1 MKKKIFIITLITFVI
16 DQIIKSLSLV
26 YLINIPIIPNILSLT
41 YAKNYGIAFSMLREK
56 RIIIIAIS
64 ILLISF
70 LIYVLKKDYISK
82 NKDTWLVN
90 IAFGILFGGILGNL
104 FDRIVRGFVIDY
116 INVSFFSIFNLAD
129 IAITFGVVLLIIF
142 LLFSYCSTYY
152 KYNNINNYNFK

>member
-16 DQIIKSLSLV
+16 DQIIKILTSI
-26 YLINIPIIPNILSLT
+26 YLTNVSIVHNVLSLT

-129 IAITFGVVLLIIF
+129 IAITFGVVLLII
-142 LLFSYCSTYY
+142 
-152 KYNNINNYNFK
+152 NNIKESKNN

>member
-1 MKKKIFIITLITFVI
+1 MKRKIFIIALITFVI

-41 YAKNYGIAFSMLREK
+41 YAKNYGIAFSMLKEK

-82 NKDTWLVN
+82 NKDTGLVN

-129 IAITFGVVLLIIF
+129 IAITFGVVLLIIDNIKE
-142 LLFSYCSTYY
+142 S
-152 KYNNINNYNFK
+152 KNN

>member
-26 YLINIPIIPNILSLT
+26 YLINIPIIPNVLSLT

-129 IAITFGVVLLIIF
+129 IAITFGVVLLIIDNIKE
-142 LLFSYCSTYY
+142 S
-152 KYNNINNYNFK
+152 KNN

>member
-1 MKKKIFIITLITFVI
+1 MKRKIFIITLITFVI

-26 YLINIPIIPNILSLT
+26 YLINIPIIPNIFSLT
-41 YAKNYGIAFSMLREK
+41 YAKNYGIAFSMLLEK
-56 RIIIIAIS
+56 RIIIIVIS

-70 LIYVLKKDYISK
+70 LIYVLKKDYILK

-90 IAFGILFGGILGNL
+90 IAFGILFGGIVGNL

-129 IAITFGVVLLIIF
+129 IAITFGVVLLIIDNIKE
-142 LLFSYCSTYY
+142 S
-152 KYNNINNYNFK
+152 KNN

>member
-1 MKKKIFIITLITFVI
+1 MKRKIFIIALITFVI

-41 YAKNYGIAFSMLREK
+41 YAKNYGIAFSMLKEK
-56 RIIIIAIS
+56 RIIIIAIW

-129 IAITFGVVLLIIF
+129 IAITFGVVLLIIDNIKE
-142 LLFSYCSTYY
+142 S
-152 KYNNINNYNFK
+152 KNN

>member
-1 MKKKIFIITLITFVI
+1 MKIKIFIIALITFAI

-41 YAKNYGIAFSMLREK
+41 YAKNYGIAFSMLKEK

-82 NKDTWLVN
+82 NKDTCLVN

-129 IAITFGVVLLIIF
+129 IAITFGVVLLIIDNIKE
-142 LLFSYCSTYY
+142 S
-152 KYNNINNYNFK
+152 KNN

>member
-1 MKKKIFIITLITFVI
+1 MKRKIFIIALITFVI

-41 YAKNYGIAFSMLREK
+41 YAKNYGIACSMLKEK

-82 NKDTWLVN
+82 NKDTCLVN

-129 IAITFGVVLLIIF
+129 IAITFGVVLLIIDNIKE
-142 LLFSYCSTYY
+142 S
-152 KYNNINNYNFK
+152 KNN

>member
-1 MKKKIFIITLITFVI
+1 MKRKIFIIALITFVV

-41 YAKNYGIAFSMLREK
+41 YAKNYGIAFSMLLEK
-56 RIIIIAIS
+56 RIIIIVIS

-70 LIYVLKKDYISK
+70 LIYVLKKDYILK

-90 IAFGILFGGILGNL
+90 IAFGILFGGIVGNL

-129 IAITFGVVLLIIF
+129 IAITFGVVLLIIDNIKE
-142 LLFSYCSTYY
+142 S
-152 KYNNINNYNFK
+152 KNN

>member
-82 NKDTWLVN
+82 NKDTCLVN

-129 IAITFGVVLLIIF
+129 IAITFGVVLLIIDNIKE
-142 LLFSYCSTYY
+142 S
-152 KYNNINNYNFK
+152 KNN

>member
-1 MKKKIFIITLITFVI
+1 MKRKIFIIALITFVI

-41 YAKNYGIAFSMLREK
+41 YAKNYGIAFSMLLEK
-56 RIIIIAIS
+56 RIIIIVIS

-70 LIYVLKKDYISK
+70 LIYVLKKDYILK

-90 IAFGILFGGILGNL
+90 IAFGILFGGIVGNL

-116 INVSFFSIFNLAD
+116 INVSFFSIFNLED
-129 IAITFGVVLLIIF
+129 IAITFGVVLLIIDNIKE
-142 LLFSYCSTYY
+142 S
-152 KYNNINNYNFK
+152 KNN

>member
-1 MKKKIFIITLITFVI
+1 MKKKIFIIALITFVI

-41 YAKNYGIAFSMLREK
+41 YAKNYGIAFSMLKEK

-129 IAITFGVVLLIIF
+129 IAITFGVVLLII
-142 LLFSYCSTYY
+142 
-152 KYNNINNYNFK
+152 NNIKESKNN

>member
-41 YAKNYGIAFSMLREK
+41 YAKNYGIAFSMLKEK

-129 IAITFGVVLLIIF
+129 IAITFGVVLLIIDNIKE
-142 LLFSYCSTYY
+142 S
-152 KYNNINNYNFK
+152 KNN

>member
-1 MKKKIFIITLITFVI
+1 MKRKIFIIALITFVI

-41 YAKNYGIAFSMLREK
+41 YAKNYGIAFSMFWGNRWF
-56 RIIIIAIS
+56 IIIIS

-70 LIYVLKKDYISK
+70 LIYVLKKDYILK

-90 IAFGILFGGILGNL
+90 IAFGILFGGIVGNL

-129 IAITFGVVLLIIF
+129 IAITFGVVLLIIDNIKE
-142 LLFSYCSTYY
+142 S
-152 KYNNINNYNFK
+152 KNN

>member
-1 MKKKIFIITLITFVI
+1 MKIKIFIIALITFVI

-41 YAKNYGIAFSMLREK
+41 YAKNYGVAFSMLREK

-129 IAITFGVVLLIIF
+129 IAITFGVVLLIIDNIKE
-142 LLFSYCSTYY
+142 S
-152 KYNNINNYNFK
+152 KNN

>member
-1 MKKKIFIITLITFVI
+1 MKRKIFIIALITFVI

-26 YLINIPIIPNILSLT
+26 YLINIPIISNILSLT

-129 IAITFGVVLLIIF
+129 IAITFGVVLLIIDNIKE
-142 LLFSYCSTYY
+142 S
-152 KYNNINNYNFK
+152 KNN

>member
-1 MKKKIFIITLITFVI
+1 MKRKIFIIALITFVI

-129 IAITFGVVLLIIF
+129 IAITFGVVLLIIDNIKE
-142 LLFSYCSTYY
+142 S
-152 KYNNINNYNFK
+152 KNN

>member
-1 MKKKIFIITLITFVI
+1 MKRKIFIIALITFVI

-41 YAKNYGIAFSMLREK
+41 YAKNYGIAFSMLKEK

-82 NKDTWLVN
+82 NKDTCLVN

-104 FDRIVRGFVIDY
+104 FDRIVRGFVLDY
-116 INVSFFSIFNLAD
+116 IKVSFFSIFNLAD
-129 IAITFGVVLLIIF
+129 IAITFGVVLLIIDNIKE
-142 LLFSYCSTYY
+142 S
-152 KYNNINNYNFK
+152 KNN

>member
-1 MKKKIFIITLITFVI
+1 MKKKIFIIALITFAI

-82 NKDTWLVN
+82 NKDTCLVN

-129 IAITFGVVLLIIF
+129 IAITFGVVLLIIDNIKE
-142 LLFSYCSTYY
+142 S
-152 KYNNINNYNFK
+152 KNN

>member
-1 MKKKIFIITLITFVI
+1 MKKKIFIIALITFVI

-41 YAKNYGIAFSMLREK
+41 YAKNYGIAFSMLLEK
-56 RIIIIAIS
+56 RIIIIVIS

-70 LIYVLKKDYISK
+70 LIYVLKKDYILK
-82 NKDTWLVN
+82 NKDTWLAN
-90 IAFGILFGGILGNL
+90 IAFGILFGGIVGNL

-129 IAITFGVVLLIIF
+129 IAITFGVILLIIDNIKE
-142 LLFSYCSTYY
+142 S
-152 KYNNINNYNFK
+152 KNN

>member
-1 MKKKIFIITLITFVI
+1 MKIKIFIIALITFVI

-41 YAKNYGIAFSMLREK
+41 YAKNYGVAFSMLREK
-56 RIIIIAIS
+56 RIIIIVIS

-129 IAITFGVVLLIIF
+129 IAITFGVVLLIIDNIKE
-142 LLFSYCSTYY
+142 S
-152 KYNNINNYNFK
+152 KNN

>member
-1 MKKKIFIITLITFVI
+1 MKRKIFIIALITFVI
-16 DQIIKSLSLV
+16 DQIIKSLTLV

-41 YAKNYGIAFSMLREK
+41 YAKNYGIAFSMLKEK

-129 IAITFGVVLLIIF
+129 IAITFGVVLLIIDNIKE
-142 LLFSYCSTYY
+142 S
-152 KYNNINNYNFK
+152 KNN

>member
-1 MKKKIFIITLITFVI
+1 MKKKIFIIALITFVI

-129 IAITFGVVLLIIF
+129 IAITFGVVLLIIDNIKE
-142 LLFSYCSTYY
+142 S
-152 KYNNINNYNFK
+152 KNN

>member
-1 MKKKIFIITLITFVI
+1 MKRKIFIIALITFVI

-41 YAKNYGIAFSMLREK
+41 YAKNYGIAFSMLLEK
-56 RIIIIAIS
+56 RIIIIVIS

-70 LIYVLKKDYISK
+70 LIYVLKKDYILK

-90 IAFGILFGGILGNL
+90 IAFGILFGGIVGNL

-129 IAITFGVVLLIIF
+129 IAITFGVVLLIIDNIKE
-142 LLFSYCSTYY
+142 S
-152 KYNNINNYNFK
+152 KNN

>member
-1 MKKKIFIITLITFVI
+1 MKRKIFIIALITFVI

-41 YAKNYGIAFSMLREK
+41 YAKNYGIAFSMLLEK
-56 RIIIIAIS
+56 RIIIIVIS

-70 LIYVLKKDYISK
+70 LIYVLKKDYILK

-90 IAFGILFGGILGNL
+90 IAFGILFGGIVGNL

-129 IAITFGVVLLIIF
+129 VAITFGVVLLIIDNIKK
-142 LLFSYCSTYY
+142 S
-152 KYNNINNYNFK
+152 KNN

>member
-1 MKKKIFIITLITFVI
+1 MKRKIFIIALITFVI

-41 YAKNYGIAFSMLREK
+41 YAKNYGIAFSMLKEK
-56 RIIIIAIS
+56 RIIIIAIT

-82 NKDTWLVN
+82 NKDTCLVN

-129 IAITFGVVLLIIF
+129 IAITFGVVLLIIDNIKE
-142 LLFSYCSTYY
+142 S
-152 KYNNINNYNFK
+152 KNN

>member
-1 MKKKIFIITLITFVI
+1 MKKKIFIIALITFVI

-41 YAKNYGIAFSMLREK
+41 YAKNYGIAFSMLLEK
-56 RIIIIAIS
+56 RIIIIVIS

-70 LIYVLKKDYISK
+70 LIYVLKKDYILK
-82 NKDTWLVN
+82 NKDTWLAN
-90 IAFGILFGGILGNL
+90 IAFGILFGGIVGNL

-129 IAITFGVVLLIIF
+129 IAITFGVVLLIIDNIKE
-142 LLFSYCSTYY
+142 S
-152 KYNNINNYNFK
+152 KNN

>member
-1 MKKKIFIITLITFVI
+1 MKRKIFIIALITFVI

-41 YAKNYGIAFSMLREK
+41 YAKNYGIAFSMLKEK

-64 ILLISF
+64 ILLISI

-82 NKDTWLVN
+82 NKDTCLVN

-129 IAITFGVVLLIIF
+129 IAITFGVVLLIIDNIKE
-142 LLFSYCSTYY
+142 S
-152 KYNNINNYNFK
+152 KNN

>member
-1 MKKKIFIITLITFVI
+1 MKRKIFIIALITFVI

-41 YAKNYGIAFSMLREK
+41 YAKNYGIAFSRLLEK
-56 RIIIIAIS
+56 RIIIIVIS

-70 LIYVLKKDYISK
+70 LIYVLKKDYILK

-90 IAFGILFGGILGNL
+90 IAFGILFGGIVGNL

-129 IAITFGVVLLIIF
+129 IAITFGVVLLIIDNIKE
-142 LLFSYCSTYY
+142 S
-152 KYNNINNYNFK
+152 KNN

>member
-1 MKKKIFIITLITFVI
+1 MKRKIFIIALITFVI

-41 YAKNYGIAFSMLREK
+41 YAKNYGIAFSMLKEK

-82 NKDTWLVN
+82 NKDTCLVN

-129 IAITFGVVLLIIF
+129 IAITFGVVLLIIDNIKE
-142 LLFSYCSTYY
+142 S
-152 KYNNINNYNFK
+152 KNN

>member
-1 MKKKIFIITLITFVI
+1 MKRKIFIIALITFVI

-41 YAKNYGIAFSMLREK
+41 YAKNYGIAFSMLKEK

-82 NKDTWLVN
+82 NKDTCLVN

-129 IAITFGVVLLIIF
+129 IAITFGVVLLIIGNIKE
-142 LLFSYCSTYY
+142 S
-152 KYNNINNYNFK
+152 KNN

>member
-1 MKKKIFIITLITFVI
+1 MKRKIFIIALITFVI

-82 NKDTWLVN
+82 NKDTCLVN

-129 IAITFGVVLLIIF
+129 IAITFGVVLLIIDNIKE
-142 LLFSYCSTYY
+142 S
-152 KYNNINNYNFK
+152 KNN

>member
-129 IAITFGVVLLIIF
+129 IAITFGVVLLIIDNIKE
-142 LLFSYCSTYY
+142 S
-152 KYNNINNYNFK
+152 KNN